1 MKFRQ
6 LLMTL
11 LLTTGLGSIKGSVVI
26 TSADTLSASR
36 FLALGAGLEESHPD
50 SALHYYSL
58 VGEIHEINTAM
69 LKQPLDGMTSAYIR
83 TLIQSLNYTGN
94 IYYYDDEYMR
104 SESYYRRSLG
114 LAMAAGFLDLTG
126 KAWYDIGWV
135 RYVSSDYAAALSC
148 FQKAYE
154 IFTTPADPKRLYDVR
169 LALGLTNRRLGDFY
183 QADDHY
189 RKGYELALELGDSLK
204 IADIGFDRGILLCEQ
219 GNLEEG
225 MQLFEQALRYYEK
238 SGNEQAVSS
247 ALLNIGVVMKISGE
261 YDKALDYINRS
272 TAMEELRQRKAELV
286 VRYFNLADLYME
298 MGKNDQAK
306 KYAEK
311 LEAIA
316 GEIGSKPFQAE
327 GDFLMGKYY
336 FAANNYPEAVRYLLK
351 AEENAGITNHKPL
364 LANISLWLAK
374 ARMKEGKP
382 ALSESHAMMAFD
394 AAGMMK
400 LLPIRKEAAA
410 LLSEAGERQG
420 NPAEALRWLRVS
432 MAIADSLDRISRT
445 QEVSRI
451 EARYNYEKKEK
462 ENELLRNRAS
472 LQEQRI
478 RNRTIATVAS
488 VAGVL
493 LSVVIIILLIK
504 RSRDSQKLHRQQ
516 QMLNLQHLEALE
528 LEIDG
533 KNRELTS
540 KTMFLNQKNE
550 QINRLIRRLEEIRD
564 NSDNSSEEIVT
575 IVNELRADAPQSSWK
590 EFEMQFLQVHPGFY
604 QRLFESHPEL
614 TSYEQRI
621 CTFLRMN
628 LNTKEISAITGRSAK
643 SIEVTRSRIRQKLN
657 LKRDD
662 NLSSFLAAV

>member
-1 MKFRQ
+1 M
-6 LLMTL
+6 M
-11 LLTTGLGSIKGSVVI
+11 GAVII
-26 TSADTLSASR
+26 TSADTLAAGR
-36 FLALGAGLEESHPD
+36 FLALGAKLEDSNPD
-50 SALHYYSL
+50 SAIHYYRL
-58 VGEIHEINTAM
+58 VQEIHEIDTAT
-69 LKQPLDGMTSAYIR
+69 LVQPLDRLTSAYIR
-83 TLIQSLNYTGN
+83 TLIHSLNGTGN
-94 IYYYDDEYMR
+94 IYYYDDEFMR
-104 SESYYRRSLG
+104 SETYYRRSLG
-114 LAMAAGFLDLTG
+114 LAVAAGFSDLEA

-135 RYVSSDYAAALSC
+135 RYVSSDYEAALDC
-148 FQKAYE
+148 FRKAFDNYN
-154 IFTTPADPKRLYDVR
+154 ISGSRKQLYDLR
-169 LALGLTNRRLGDFY
+169 LALGLTSRRLGDFD
-183 QADDHY
+183 QADEHY
-189 RKGYELALELGDSLK
+189 RKGYDLALELGDSLK
-204 IADIGFDRGILLCEQ
+204 IADIGLDRGILLCEQ

-225 MQLFEQALRYYEK
+225 MHLFEQALKYYEK
-238 SGNEQAVSS
+238 AGNDQAVSS

-261 YDKALDYINRS
+261 YEKALGYITRS
-272 TAMEELRQRKAELV
+272 TEMEEVRQRKTELV
-286 VRYFNLADLYME
+286 VRYFNLADLFME
-298 MGKNDQAK
+298 MGRNDLAK

-316 GEIGSKPFQAE
+316 GEIGSKPFLAE

-336 FAANNYPEAVRYLLK
+336 FAGNDFPNAVRYLLR
-351 AEENAGITNHKPL
+351 AETNAGITSHKPL
-364 LANISLWLAK
+364 SANISLWLAK

-382 ALSESHAMMAFD
+382 AMASEFAWKAFES
-394 AAGMMK
+394 AGEMN
-400 LLPIRKEAAA
+400 LLPIQKEAAA
-410 LLSEAGERQG
+410 LMAEAQKERG
-420 NPAEALRWLRVS
+420 NPAEALKWLQTS
-432 MAIADSLDRISRT
+432 IAISDSLDRISRN
-445 QEVSRI
+445 QEVRRI
-451 EARYNYEKKEK
+451 EARYNFEKKEK

-493 LSVVIIILLIK
+493 LSLVIIILLVK
-504 RSRDSQKLHRQQ
+504 RSRDAHKLHRQQ

-540 KTMFLNQKNE
+540 KTMFLNQKND
-550 QINRLIRRLEEIRD
+550 QINRLIRRLQEIRD
-564 NSDNSSEEIVT
+564 NSDNSSEEIVS

-590 EFEMQFLQVHPGFY
+590 EFEVQFLQVHPGFY
-604 QRLFESHPEL
+604 QRLYERHPEL

-621 CTFLRMN
+621 CAFLRMN